1 MYRCAKL
8 PSHNKH
14 TVNKREKI
22 RSFILYCLDF
32 QFARVVSLKGKY
44 FYYEHIVKVVK
55 LLLVRYKE
63 H

>member
-1 MYRCAKL
+1 MNRCAKL

-14 TVNKREKI
+14 TVNKSGKI
-22 RSFILYCLDF
+22 SSFILYCLDF

-55 LLLVRYKE
+55 LL
-63 H
+63 